1 MGLRRPPTKVIR
13 ALVSLRSA
21 LLLLAALWLA
31 IGSPAQA
38 QDYPPRPEGPVYDG
52 ADVLSPATEAKLD
65 AELRAYNAQ
74 TGRAIII
81 ATVPSLGGASVETY
95 ATGLFSTWGIGGAKR
110 DQGLLLLIAR
120 DDRKL
125 RIEVG
130 YGLHGYF
137 GGIMAGRVINDVI
150 TPRFKE
156 GNFDAGVSDGVAA
169 ILAHLAKSPEDA
181 IAIEEAAQAAEQ
193 QRSRSDG
200 GFPFGVLIWLAFIL
214 FFFVLP
220 MLAGRS
226 RRRKYRAQ
234 GAGPWGERKD
244 SLGRDLGDTARD
256 IILWEVGSAIVRGAL
271 SGGDNDG
278 GGWGGGGGGG
288 GFGGFGGG
296 SSGGGGASGGW

>member
-1 MGLRRPPTKVIR
+1 MNTLTAPLRR
-13 ALVSLRSA
+13 A
-21 LLLLAALWLA
+21 LLLLASLVWLA
-31 IGSPAQA
+31 LGTVAQA
-38 QDYPPRPEGPVYDG
+38 QDYPPRHDGPVYDG
-52 ADVLSPATEAKLD
+52 ANILSAETEAKLD

-74 TGRAIII
+74 TGRAIIV
-81 ATVPSLGGASVETY
+81 ATVPNLGGASIETY
-95 ATGLFSTWGIGGAKR
+95 ATGLFSDWGIGGAKR
-110 DQGLLLLIAR
+110 DTGLLLLIAR

-130 YGLHGYF
+130 YGLHGWF

-156 GNFDAGVSDGVAA
+156 GNFDAGVTDGVAA

-181 IAIEEAAQAAEQ
+181 IAIEEAAQAAAA

-200 GFPFGVLIWLAFIL
+200 GFPVGALIWIAFMF

-220 MLAGRS
+220 LLVGRG
-226 RRRKYRAQ
+226 RRRKYRSK
-234 GAGPWGERKD
+234 GAGPWGN
-244 SLGRDLGDTARD
+244 RDLGDTARD
-256 IILWEVGSAIVRGAL
+256 VILWEVGSAIARGIIN
-271 SGGDNDG
+271 SSSNG
-278 GGWGGGGGGG
+278 GGGGFGGGGGG